1 MRSLDDIPQEEWGF
15 EWDEVKRLANLEKH
29 GIDFPRAANA
39 LRGPRMDMSS
49 ERNGEVRTLSICPD
63 TLRLL
68 AVVFTMR
75 GDKCRIISARTA
87 HENEQRKYRQ
97 IYN

>member
-29 GIDFPRAANA
+29 GVDFPRAANA
-39 LRGPRMDMSS
+39 LRGPRIDIRS

-97 IYN
+97 LYN

>member
-1 MRSLDDIPQEEWGF
+1 MRSLDDIPQSEWSF
-15 EWDEVKRLANLEKH
+15 EWDEEKRLANVGKH

-39 LRGPRMDMSS
+39 LRGPRLDMLSQ
-49 ERNGEVRTLSICPD
+49 RNGEVRTLSICPD
-63 TLRLL
+63 TLKLI

-97 IYN
+97 IYH